1 MRRGSQSV
9 AETFIEAK
17 TQRWEE
23 GEGEKERVNTY
34 PIRAGDLPVQTRVR
48 LDDGTHLQTSSLV
61 KGGSV
66 LPSLGVPEFD
76 DDLLVSLVESVTAGL
91 AGTGGMVVEVE
102 AVDNPLDLVQVL
114 LQCLVS
120 LWEVLLE
127 VEVGLE

>member
-1 MRRGSQSV
+1 M
-9 AETFIEAK
+9 K
-17 TQRWEE
+17 
-23 GEGEKERVNTY
+23 GE
-34 PIRAGDLPVQTRVR
+34 
-48 LDDGTHLQTSSLV
+48 
-61 KGGSV
+61 SV

-114 LQCLVS
+114 LQCLVG